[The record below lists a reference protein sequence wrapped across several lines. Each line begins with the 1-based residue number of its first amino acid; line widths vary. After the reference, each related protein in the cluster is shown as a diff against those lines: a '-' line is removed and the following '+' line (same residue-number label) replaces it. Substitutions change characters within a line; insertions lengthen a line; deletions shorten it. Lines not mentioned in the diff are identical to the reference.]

1 MEQARDLNDS
11 LQSSDHQEDWNVSRF
26 NQKLGSEAQNLAFML
41 AFVVFTA
48 FCIMLSKISGWLTGS
63 DPHGAFVFQWREIS
77 ILILNVTLTPFGYY
91 AYKKEVRINSSLK
104 EIIRRRWI

>member
-1 MEQARDLNDS
+1 MFFMGGIMAFNAVGCGAIQIKKKMEQARDLNDI

-48 FCIMLSKISGWLTGS
+48 FCIMLPKIRGWLTDS
-63 DPHGAFVFQWREIS
+63 DPHGALCYNGGRS
-77 ILILNVTLTPFGYY
+77 PF
-91 AYKKEVRINSSLK
+91 
-104 EIIRRRWI
+104 